1 MLLRMRILRELISLV
16 VGDLIVGAGDFFGV
30 ADVVIGI
37 GVAVGGWLVGGG
49 GIVVVGID
57 FGNVGLATVRAN
69 SYYNS

>member
-37 GVAVGGWLVGGG
+37 GVAVGG
-49 GIVVVGID
+49 GIIAVVGID